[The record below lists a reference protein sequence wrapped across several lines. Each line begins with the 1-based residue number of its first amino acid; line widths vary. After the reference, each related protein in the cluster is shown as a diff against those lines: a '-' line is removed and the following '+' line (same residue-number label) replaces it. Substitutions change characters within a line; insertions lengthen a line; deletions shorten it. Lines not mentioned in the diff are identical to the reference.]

1 MPIELLTALL
11 QAIVSAAVPI
21 ITRFA
26 VQWLTSQTERVKT
39 LTANETAARYIAE
52 AADAVT
58 TAVAF
63 TQQTFVDVLQES
75 EGAWTPAAMR
85 EACHRAMD
93 KAASLLTADAIRF
106 IGAAYGDINGL
117 HRAQVEAE
125 VALQK

>member
-1 MPIELLTALL
+1 MNPQELLTTLL
-11 QAIVSAAVPI
+11 HAIVSVAVPI

-26 VQWLTSQTERVKT
+26 VQWLTAQSERVKT

-58 TAVAF
+58 TAVAY
-63 TQQTFVDVLQES
+63 TQQTFVDVMKEYN
-75 EGAWTPAAMR
+75 EWTPAAMR

-93 KAASLLTADAIRF
+93 KATSLLTADAIRF
-106 IGAAYGDINGL
+106 IGAAYGDINGWL
-117 HRAQVEAE
+117 RAQIEAE